1 MPNYPNAMAEREQFL
16 ARLLEL
22 PSLQDANVRR
32 AVLRQTL
39 VTLGHGRRGPLA
51 LAGVDPRALARSVQV
66 VIGDSLLD
74 DIDFIEP
81 AAAAVAVYQLAS
93 ALPLGSERR
102 TLGRKVFAYLYN
114 GNAATFAALASRM
127 ALGALKPLSGAGIH
141 ARVALAMQLPVGEDA
156 AVDRMALAFVGRREL
171 AQSWVNQGAMLGL
184 PQRRLAAQLM
194 ERAARAAARRDAAGD
209 AHPLRLF
216 RAVHN
221 PGRLLSPPR
230 PDADVTSSFA
240 TAWHALLAEREALVW
255 RHVAIARGLL
265 SAAVDELAHQVRR
278 ALDLS
283 LSPTEWRRAA
293 TSMVARIAVDRE
305 RGLSEALALLDGPI
319 TRRDPGLPLAMV
331 WGLGPVAEVEP
342 EAAEELLQE
351 LADHS
356 PISIADGLVELR
368 RHVPGIGDKAAAR
381 CVAAL
386 RQSLATPERDD
397 GLTALAS
404 SIIDDLE
411 GRGGSPLANSLRQ
424 ATTAFAQQG
433 TEAAYGAA
441 LEALRLAQAGVG
453 VVEGLDVHYRAGVGA
468 EARQRTMKSLRELH
482 IEVLQRRTLSDLLL
496 LDRAPGSEALGVEA
510 VDDLEARLGRWLLD
524 PQRRKATSE
533 EVTAQLTL
541 QQLQLRVLLH
551 VVDSS
556 ATDFPHGHERR
567 PRVRARWRQ
576 VVHTLSEHVRSNP
589 ATPLRRA
596 LIATIARASDAL
608 VRDGAAEAVDVF
620 MYMARRLT
628 GPEQLSVVAEASM
641 NPDVERLLRGY
652 LGFVRAS
659 EDQHAPAQSTKLA
672 ALRQFL
678 DAFPSHITLRSEAFR
693 TTALRLLTSLEHILQ
708 ARALQA
714 LGAPDDQAAEDGPL
728 ATLEQSISQLDQLV
742 IGAER
747 HCGEVTQRSTIVSID
762 PTLLGQAV
770 HDATFSGNS
779 EALMEVITA
788 VVRAAE
794 AALPVPMASL
804 VREVLPHAASLPA
817 HPEDS
822 RDSRDIPS
830 RALPLPDW
838 LPNRRILGGF
848 YVIRQLGGGNVGT
861 VFVVTRAEERH
872 NDNAET
878 FALKV
883 PEFDATAARTMS
895 EAEFLKLFREEA
907 GALLSIPEHPNVA
920 RFVTFDVGAKPKPIL
935 VMELVE
941 GVALDRVLSRR
952 QLGIAQVVR
961 LLDGVLAGLEA
972 MHACGIAHLDVKPSN
987 IIMRSDDELPVLV
1000 DFGLAG
1006 RNIRP
1011 GCATLCYG
1019 APEIWEATPSDANNT
1034 PAPAADIYA
1043 LGCMAYEMFTDNTLF
1058 DGPSDVAIIAQHL
1071 KHDGLPAPVQRLA
1084 QHPHLQSL
1092 AMFLHQC
1099 LRHDPTQRGSV
1110 ATVRDA
1116 LKRLAPELARL
1127 SWPLTAD

>member
-1 MPNYPNAMAEREQFL
+1 MAEREQFL

-265 SAAVDELAHQVRR
+265 STAVDELAHQVRR

-411 GRGGSPLANSLRQ
+411 GRG
-424 ATTAFAQQG
+424 
-433 TEAAYGAA
+433 
-441 LEALRLAQAGVG
+441 
-453 VVEGLDVHYRAGVGA
+453 
-468 EARQRTMKSLRELH
+468 
-482 IEVLQRRTLSDLLL
+482 
-496 LDRAPGSEALGVEA
+496 
-510 VDDLEARLGRWLLD
+510 
-524 PQRRKATSE
+524 
-533 EVTAQLTL
+533 
-541 QQLQLRVLLH
+541 
-551 VVDSS
+551 
-556 ATDFPHGHERR
+556 
-567 PRVRARWRQ
+567 
-576 VVHTLSEHVRSNP
+576 
-589 ATPLRRA
+589 
-596 LIATIARASDAL
+596 
-608 VRDGAAEAVDVF
+608 
-620 MYMARRLT
+620 
-628 GPEQLSVVAEASM
+628 
-641 NPDVERLLRGY
+641 
-652 LGFVRAS
+652 
-659 EDQHAPAQSTKLA
+659 
-672 ALRQFL
+672 
-678 DAFPSHITLRSEAFR
+678 
-693 TTALRLLTSLEHILQ
+693 
-708 ARALQA
+708 
-714 LGAPDDQAAEDGPL
+714 
-728 ATLEQSISQLDQLV
+728 
-742 IGAER
+742 
-747 HCGEVTQRSTIVSID
+747 
-762 PTLLGQAV
+762 
-770 HDATFSGNS
+770 
-779 EALMEVITA
+779 
-788 VVRAAE
+788 
-794 AALPVPMASL
+794 
-804 VREVLPHAASLPA
+804 
-817 HPEDS
+817 
-822 RDSRDIPS
+822 
-830 RALPLPDW
+830 
-838 LPNRRILGGF
+838 
-848 YVIRQLGGGNVGT
+848 
-861 VFVVTRAEERH
+861 
-872 NDNAET
+872 
-878 FALKV
+878 
-883 PEFDATAARTMS
+883 
-895 EAEFLKLFREEA
+895 
-907 GALLSIPEHPNVA
+907 
-920 RFVTFDVGAKPKPIL
+920 
-935 VMELVE
+935 
-941 GVALDRVLSRR
+941 
-952 QLGIAQVVR
+952 
-961 LLDGVLAGLEA
+961 
-972 MHACGIAHLDVKPSN
+972 
-987 IIMRSDDELPVLV
+987 
-1000 DFGLAG
+1000 
-1006 RNIRP
+1006 
-1011 GCATLCYG
+1011 
-1019 APEIWEATPSDANNT
+1019 
-1034 PAPAADIYA
+1034 
-1043 LGCMAYEMFTDNTLF
+1043 
-1058 DGPSDVAIIAQHL
+1058 
-1071 KHDGLPAPVQRLA
+1071 
-1084 QHPHLQSL
+1084 
-1092 AMFLHQC
+1092 
-1099 LRHDPTQRGSV
+1099 
-1110 ATVRDA
+1110 
-1116 LKRLAPELARL
+1116 
-1127 SWPLTAD
+1127 